1 MGSISSSDMTEEV
14 QSIRNET
21 RSINGISDQFV
32 TDIDAILGKF
42 QNNEFVIMALK
53 GYVRVVLDLLD
64 FFQKISCNF
73 PYSIFTDE
81 LVS

>member
-1 MGSISSSDMTEEV
+1 MGSISSSDMSEEV

-53 GYVRVVLDLLD
+53 GYVRVVLDLLA
-64 FFQKISCNF
+64 FFQKI
-73 PYSIFTDE
+73 
-81 LVS
+81 